1 MKILDAHHETHG
13 HGAAC
18 LLCDYW
24 VKSTWPRASLYI
36 EEDGWARSTRIAC
49 ESCAASDD
57 EVIEALAATSRG
69 ESSDARVVNL
79 DAALAA
85 AIHNGRAT

>member
-1 MKILDAHHETHG
+1 MKILDAHRETHG

-24 VKSTWPRASLYI
+24 VKSTWPRVSLYI

-49 ESCAASDD
+49 ESCASSDD
-57 EVIEALAATSRG
+57 EVLAALAATVRG
-69 ESSDARVVNL
+69 DVDPRVIDMTPTL
-79 DAALAA
+79 DAARGG
-85 AIHNGRAT
+85 GR